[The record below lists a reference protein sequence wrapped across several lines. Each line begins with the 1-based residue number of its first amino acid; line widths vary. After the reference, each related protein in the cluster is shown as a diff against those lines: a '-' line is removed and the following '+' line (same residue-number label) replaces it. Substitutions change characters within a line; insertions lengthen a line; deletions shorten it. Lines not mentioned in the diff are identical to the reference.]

1 MAVSYKDKSSLAVRI
16 GRTIKSKFS
25 ALRRIIYNKDL
36 YFSQYGQDKYV
47 LEYFNNKKDGFFID
61 IGAYNGVTFSNTLRM
76 ENLGWKG
83 ICIEPN
89 PDMFKKVCR
98 TRKCAKYNVALDTA
112 NTEKEFT
119 KITGYC
125 AVLSGIKDEYCPEH
139 TERIKKELEE
149 LGGSMDTINV
159 KTMTFD
165 TLMSDFKDIPVI
177 DYISIDTEGNEFKIL
192 KSIDFSKYDIRVVSV
207 ENNYSDPEMK
217 AFMEKAGYDCAAKL
231 GCDEIYIKKEA

>member
-1 MAVSYKDKSSLAVRI
+1 MAVSFKDKSSLAVRI
-16 GRTIKSKFS
+16 GRTIRSKFS

-36 YFSQYGQDKYV
+36 YFSQYGQDKYI
-47 LEYFNNKKDGFFID
+47 LDYFDNKKEGFFID

-98 TRKCAKYNVALDTA
+98 TRKCAKYNVALDTE
-112 NTEKEFT
+112 NTKKEFT

-125 AVLSGIKDEYCPEH
+125 AVLSGIKEEYCEKH
-139 TERIKKELEE
+139 IERIKKELEE
-149 LGGSMDTINV
+149 VGGTMDTVDV

-165 TLMSDFKDIPVI
+165 TLMADFKDVSVI

-192 KSIDFSKYDIRVVSV
+192 KTIDFKKYDIKTVSV
-207 ENNYSDPEMK
+207 ENNYSDPKLQE
-217 AFMEKAGYDCAAKL
+217 FMENAGYYCATKL
-231 GCDEIYIKKEA
+231 GCDEIYIKKGA